1 METPSEHKSPEELVI
16 LFADDEESLQELMR
30 LELPRMGHRVTVC
43 PNGVTALHAL
53 SEQAFD
59 CLLIDL
65 DMPGLSG
72 IDVIEQASDI
82 SPDMDVV
89 ILTGKSSLESA
100 IAAVRFGVFEY
111 LTKPCK
117 LADLKSLLSRIA
129 SKRQLEKKY
138 HAVRR
143 QLSRIEGEP
152 ELIGDGPQMIRVKKM
167 IERVAPTNSTVLIR
181 GETGTGKELAA
192 RAIHQQSLRAEMP
205 FLAVNCGALPENLIE
220 SELFG
225 HRKGAFT
232 GADENRRGLFEV
244 ANGGSLML
252 DEIGELPKAMQ
263 AKLLRVLESGEIRRV
278 GDEQVFQ
285 VDVRI
290 ICATHRDL
298 EAMARSGD
306 FREDLMF
313 RINTFEIMLPALREY
328 SEDIPLLAKHL
339 YQRLSREM
347 TRPAVIFS
355 DEALR
360 LLQSHH
366 WPGNVREL
374 VNAVEHGMI
383 LCDQLPIG
391 PEHMPK
397 RFLEKEPGATPY
409 PLAGKTLRQLEMEAI
424 HASLA
429 RNDDN
434 KPAVAAELGISLKTL
449 YNKLNNDSAGDRKAS

>member
-1 METPSEHKSPEELVI
+1 MEKPEEHRLPEELQI
-16 LFADDEESLQELMR
+16 LFADDEQSLQELMR
-30 LELPRMGHRVTVC
+30 IELPRMGHRVTVC
-43 PNGVTALHAL
+43 PNGMTAIEVLN
-53 SEQAFD
+53 EQAFD
-59 CLLIDL
+59 CLLVDL
-65 DMPGLSG
+65 DMPGISG
-72 IDVIEQASDI
+72 IDVIQQAREI
-82 SPDMDVV
+82 SPDIDIV

-117 LADLKSLLSRIA
+117 LAELKTLLSKIA
-129 SKRQLEKKY
+129 KKRQLEKKY
-138 HAVRR
+138 HALKR
-143 QLSRIEGEP
+143 QLLRVEGDP
-152 ELIGDGPQMIRVKKM
+152 ELVGNGPQMVDVKQL
-167 IERVAPTNSTVLIR
+167 IERVAPTGSTVLVC
-181 GETGTGKELAA
+181 GETGTGKELVA

-232 GADENRRGLFEV
+232 GADESRRGLFEV

-252 DEIGELPKAMQ
+252 DEIGELPRAMQ
-263 AKLLRVLESGEIRRV
+263 AKLLRVLESGEVRRV

-290 ICATHRDL
+290 ICATHRNL
-298 EAMARSGD
+298 PAMAQSGD

-313 RINTFEIMLPALREY
+313 RINTFEIILPALREH
-328 SEDIPLLAKHL
+328 SEDIPQLAEHL

-347 TRPAVIFS
+347 ARPAVIFS
-355 DEALR
+355 DETLA
-360 LLQSHH
+360 LLQSYH

-383 LCDQLPIG
+383 LCDQLPIR

-397 RFLEKEPGATPY
+397 RFLETEPGAAPS
-409 PLAGKTLRQLEMEAI
+409 PLARKTLRQLEMEAI
-424 HASLA
+424 HAALA
-429 RNDDN
+429 RNKNN
-434 KPAVAAELGISLKTL
+434 KPAAAEELGISLKTL
-449 YNKLNNDSAGDRKAS
+449 YNKLNCAAAEGRKAS